1 MTHPMTAFTENPS
14 ARALEVAHR
23 HSEGLG
29 QIVDA
34 EVEVEE
40 GEAVGI
46 MMIEGETGRM
56 VTMIIGTC
64 GMVDMRMD
72 AEDHQTG
79 QLVNGENTQLLL
91 IAQDETL
98 KHAVKTRIVM
108 QNEMDHLRRGNMVME
123 GMYTL
128 GQRFDVESN

>member
-1 MTHPMTAFTENPS
+1 
-14 ARALEVAHR
+14 
-23 HSEGLG
+23 
-29 QIVDA
+29 
-34 EVEVEE
+34 
-40 GEAVGI
+40 
-46 MMIEGETGRM
+46 
-56 VTMIIGTC
+56 
-64 GMVDMRMD
+64 
-72 AEDHQTG
+72 
-79 QLVNGENTQLLL
+79 L